1 MGATLVIIKTSTG
14 KTFGGFTTANWD
26 SHADKHDTK
35 SFVFSVDKFT
45 KYPVLTNFETAIH
58 CNPTCGPIF
67 GGWSVVSENGNRAV
81 IAIF

>member
-1 MGATLVIIKTSTG
+1 MGPTLVIIKTTAG
-14 KTFGGFTTANWD
+14 KIFGGFTKANWD
-26 SHADKHDTK
+26 SHADKPDSS

-45 KYPVLTNFETAIH
+45 KYPVQTNFETAIH

-67 GGWSVVSENGNRAV
+67 GGWSIVADNGDRAV